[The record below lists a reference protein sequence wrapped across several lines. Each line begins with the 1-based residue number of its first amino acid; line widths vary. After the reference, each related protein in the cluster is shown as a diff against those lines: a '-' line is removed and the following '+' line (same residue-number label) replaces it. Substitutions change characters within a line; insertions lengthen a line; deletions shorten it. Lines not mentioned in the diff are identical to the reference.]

1 MIKEKRK
8 YACNNPNCK
17 KTFDSA
23 KEVTY
28 LVCPFC
34 ETKIEDGYLIT
45 NYHVIE
51 KETKIEDEKQSQEKC
66 LHHFGYLGERQK
78 DEIIPT
84 ECIECMRSIEC
95 MLVKTNSKEAAHEI
109 QNWYEQMDPSQ
120 HK

>member
-23 KEVTY
+23 KEITY

-34 ETKIEDGYLIT
+34 ETKIEG
-45 NYHVIE
+45 
-51 KETKIEDEKQSQEKC
+51 EKQSQEKC

-78 DEIIPT
+78 DEIIPS